1 MKVKANG
8 LETAILLIAKL
19 KNVSRIQ
26 LKTSDNDNYF
36 RNNQLG
42 NKLLDYGQQLTT

>member
-1 MKVKANG
+1 MKVKAND

-19 KNVSRIQ
+19 KIFHGFSSK
-26 LKTSDNDNYF
+26 LATNYF
-36 RNNQLG
+36 RNNQLC